1 MNDELQILTCGDF
14 TAALASAAPTPGGGG
29 VAALTGALSASLG
42 AMAAAV
48 TAGNPKF
55 AGAAPELLDLAAE
68 AGRLRTAL
76 LALIDADAQGFA
88 PLAAA
93 YAIPKSDPARSS
105 TLAAASEQACAAPL
119 EMMRRCC
126 EIAELLENALVKTSK
141 LLISD
146 VGCGAQL
153 CRAALIAASMNV
165 FVNTGALAA
174 AAKARIE
181 TEAGDM
187 LSQYVPLCDQIS
199 DAAMRRLR
207 GGQ

>member
-1 MNDELQILTCGDF
+1 MPAAKTKNYF
-14 TAALASAAPTPGGGG
+14 TAALTQEK
-29 VAALTGALSASLG
+29 T
-42 AMAAAV
+42 
-48 TAGNPKF
+48 
-55 AGAAPELLDLAAE
+55 DLAAE
-68 AGRLRTAL
+68 ADRLRTAL

-153 CRAALIAASMNV
+153 CRAALTAASMNV
-165 FVNTGALAA
+165 FVNTGALDT

-187 LSQYVPLCDQIS
+187 LSQYVTLCDQIS

>member
-1 MNDELQILTCGDF
+1 
-14 TAALASAAPTPGGGG
+14 
-29 VAALTGALSASLG
+29 
-42 AMAAAV
+42 MAAAV

-165 FVNTGALAA
+165 FVNTGALDA

>member
-1 MNDELQILTCGDF
+1 MNDPLQNLSCGAF
-14 TAALASAAPTPGGGG
+14 TAALASAEPTPGGGG
-29 VAALTGALSASLG
+29 AAALAGALAVSLG
-42 AMAAAV
+42 AMAASV
-48 TAGNPKF
+48 TARNPKF
-55 AGAAPELLDLAAE
+55 SNAAPELLDLAAGAE
-68 AGRLRTAL
+68 RLRTAM

-93 YAIPKSDPARSS
+93 YAIPKSDPTRAK
-105 TLAAASEQACAAPL
+105 TLSAASEQACAAPL

-126 EIAELLENALVKTSK
+126 EIAELLESALVKTSK
-141 LLISD
+141 LLVSD

-153 CRAALIAASMNV
+153 CRAALCAAAMNV
-165 FVNTGALAA
+165 FVNNGAIDSAVS
-174 AAKARIE
+174 ARIE
-181 TEAGDM
+181 AEAGAM